1 MASAM
6 RWDRRSVMKASG
18 LGAMAALTQPVAWV
32 RAAETSKVRNH
43 IKQSVCRG
51 SYGKIPLEK
60 LAAEAKRIGYQS
72 IELLVPEEVKVVKSY
87 GLTCAMLKG
96 VCKIPD
102 CLNRKAERYCAGPT
116 GKFVGSAVPIVA
128 AAAEHAG

>member
-18 LGAMAALTQPVAWV
+18 LGAMAALTQSVAWV
-32 RAAETSKVRNH
+32 RAAETSAFRGH

-51 SYGKIPLEK
+51 CYAKIPLEK

-102 CLNRKAERYCAGPT
+102 CLNRTENH
-116 GKFVGSAVPIVA
+116 A
-128 AAAEHAG
+128 ADRKEAPRVH